1 MALCMCAL
9 IIVLYRE
16 HALTILCRVDY
27 QTIRPMETIACPRIF
42 LIGNNRLTAKLK
54 SCREPNRLQD
64 RHVYDLLA
72 TRVAPCRYSLE

>member
-1 MALCMCAL
+1 MTLCMCTL

-16 HALTILCRVDY
+16 HALTIFCRVDY
-27 QTIRPMETIACPRIF
+27 QTIRRMETIASPRTFI
-42 LIGNNRLTAKLK
+42 IGNNRLTTE
-54 SCREPNRLQD
+54 SCTKPNRLQD